1 MLKTI
6 NGNLRLKSLI
16 TFALVL
22 PPDPNNKNSLV
33 FTRALLLRGRCKH
46 SPTSEENIL
55 PKPASVGKPSQ
66 RLGSARHFW
75 LLVGLLLPGG
85 VRPSV
90 PGFVPVPEGGGRRW
104 WSDRRA
110 FQARGGH
117 EEALRKA
124 GPGCLVLP
132 AQSGH

>member
-33 FTRALLLRGRCKH
+33 FTRALLLSGHFKH
-46 SPTSEENIL
+46 SPTLEENIH
-55 PKPASVGKPSQ
+55 PKPVSVGKPSQ
-66 RLGSARHFW
+66 HLGSARHFW
-75 LLVGLLLPGG
+75 LLVGLLLPDGIC
-85 VRPSV
+85 PSV

-110 FQARGGH
+110 FQACGGH
-117 EEALRKA
+117 EEALRK
-124 GPGCLVLP
+124 GDLGCLMLA